1 MLRAFLLEEYV
12 MSFVYLLHFDP
23 KLHHASHYIGFAKS
37 SIEQRVLQH
46 QQGQGAAL
54 TKAAVAAGI
63 ELKLVRSWEGDRA
76 LERRL
81 KNQKNA
87 PRLCPICNIALKT
100 VTPLSVGV

>member
-1 MLRAFLLEEYV
+1 

-37 SIEQRVLQH
+37 SIEERVLQH

-63 ELKLVRSWEGDRA
+63 ELKLVRFWEGDRA

-87 PRLCPICNIALKT
+87 PRLCPICNNALNSDRNAIALH
-100 VTPLSVGV
+100 SIS